1 MHCSLLVVCWKCEV
15 CCCILACPKFWLL
28 PLAENFRQCL
38 FFHIWSADLNF
49 SVTCFSRTDSRTPSP
64 VLGVFEATDTMLHP
78 SAFSSASTVQFVDNE
93 VASAFGGLQSY
104 NQSSGFQHFQQQQQQ
119 QQYNQQQQHHFHHAQ
134 VDQQQNGLPDVFEG
148 FADSKR

>member
-1 MHCSLLVVCWKCEV
+1 
-15 CCCILACPKFWLL
+15 
-28 PLAENFRQCL
+28 
-38 FFHIWSADLNF
+38 
-49 SVTCFSRTDSRTPSP
+49 
-64 VLGVFEATDTMLHP
+64 MLHP

-119 QQYNQQQQHHFHHAQ
+119 QQQYNQQQQHHFHRAQ
-134 VDQQQNGLPDVFEG
+134 VDQQQNGPPDVFEG